1 MEFFAAPA
9 KTALPAIDFR
19 GKIGYNE
26 TDRNGQGS
34 LPEYRG
40 TDMKNQWKILPNI
53 LLGNA
58 LLAFAICAFV
68 VPNDFMLGGANGIA
82 LGLQQFLPLKLSVL
96 TALVN
101 GTLFFVGLIFMG
113 WQFAAASLASTVIYP
128 CIMAVFELLPLGTL
142 FSEDPL
148 VCAIFCALTAGLG
161 IGLVVRAG
169 GSTGG
174 MDIPPCILYKY
185 KGIPVGKS
193 MFVFDVLV
201 VLVQVCIRGTIDGL
215 LYSIMIVIVMST
227 TVDRVVIS
235 GEKTVQITVIS
246 PQTERIRKEILEDL
260 DCGVT
265 LLNVETGFD
274 RKAQQAVYSVVYANK
289 YPQIRDAVLAIDPH
303 AFIVAGDVKNVN
315 GRGYT
320 LDRGV
325 RS

>member
-1 MEFFAAPA
+1 
-9 KTALPAIDFR
+9 
-19 GKIGYNE
+19 
-26 TDRNGQGS
+26 
-34 LPEYRG
+34 
-40 TDMKNQWKILPNI
+40 MKNQWKILPNI

-68 VPNDFMLGGANGIA
+68 VPNNFMLGGANGIA

-101 GTLFFVGLIFMG
+101 GALFFVGLIFMG

-128 CIMAVFELLPLGTL
+128 CIMAVFEMLPLGTL
-142 FSEDPL
+142 FGEDPL

-185 KGIPVGKS
+185 KGIPMGKS

-201 VLVQVCIRGTIDGL
+201 VLIQVCIRGSIDGL
-215 LYSIMIVIVMST
+215 LYSIMIVMVMST

-246 PQTERIRKEILEDL
+246 PKTEEIRKEILEHL

-274 RKAQQAVYSVVYANK
+274 RRAQQAVYSVVYANK

-320 LDRGV
+320 LERSV

>member
-1 MEFFAAPA
+1 
-9 KTALPAIDFR
+9 
-19 GKIGYNE
+19 
-26 TDRNGQGS
+26 
-34 LPEYRG
+34 
-40 TDMKNQWKILPNI
+40 MKNQWKILPNI

-68 VPNDFMLGGANGIA
+68 VPNNFMLGGANGIA

-128 CIMAVFELLPLGTL
+128 CIMAVFEMLPLGTL
-142 FSEDPL
+142 FGEDPL

-201 VLVQVCIRGTIDGL
+201 VLIQVCIRGSIDGL
-215 LYSIMIVIVMST
+215 LYSIMIVMVMST

-235 GEKTVQITVIS
+235 GEKTVQITIIS
-246 PQTERIRKEILEDL
+246 PETERIRKEILEGL

-274 RKAQQAVYSVVYANK
+274 RRAQQAVYSVVYANK
-289 YPQIRDAVLAIDPH
+289 YPQLRDAVLAIDPH

-320 LDRGV
+320 LERGA